1 MRLCLLAIM
10 MSCCTALHAQNKLTV
25 PSSVAVHSLARVS
38 ADAQGEHY
46 HLRVMTVTA
55 GRIKFIRAVRTDAK
69 KATWVFTGPPGVYA
83 IELTVFNKDSGFQT
97 EVGQVVIGER
107 PSPTPPPPPPT
118 PPSPPTPVPDDDFGV
133 GKITESAAAEH
144 CSPNFPRA
152 ALAEIYRDVAARLE
166 GSKTPIVPTIE
177 RAFRSIIDS
186 QEKLFGEQQKQEWSN
201 VRTEINSVWNDN
213 RHDIDRA
220 AAVRFFRA
228 VANGLALP
236 PATTQRRYR
245 RLLIRSR

>member
-1 MRLCLLAIM
+1 MRLVFTVALLICNVA
-10 MSCCTALHAQNKLTV
+10 SSQTRVSSPQRV
-25 PSSVAVHSLARVS
+25 PTHSLATVS
-38 ADAQGEHY
+38 ADSEGEHY
-46 HLRVMTVTA
+46 QLRVMTVREGKIEFIQSIRTA
-55 GRIKFIRAVRTDAK
+55 AD

-83 IELTVFNKDSGFQT
+83 TELTVFSRKDGFRT
-97 EVGQVVIGER
+97 SVGQVVIGAT
-107 PSPTPPPPPPT
+107 PPPPPPPT

-133 GKITESAAAEH
+133 GKITASAAAEH
-144 CSPNFPRA
+144 CSPDFPRT

-177 RAFRSIIDS
+177 RAFLAIIDS
-186 QEKLFGEQQKQEWSN
+186 QAKLFSEQQKQEWSN

-213 RHDIDRA
+213 RRDIDRD